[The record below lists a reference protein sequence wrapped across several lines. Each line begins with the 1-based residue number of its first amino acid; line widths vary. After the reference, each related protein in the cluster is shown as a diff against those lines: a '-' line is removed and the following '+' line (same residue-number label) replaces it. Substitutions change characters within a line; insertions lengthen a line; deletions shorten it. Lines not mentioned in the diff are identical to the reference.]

1 MSWAG
6 VGTGEEIN
14 GQAVVQEAGPEDEAE
29 KKGEESAPGIPHHM
43 MYTKGF
49 NRNGAGV
56 GAGQEN
62 DGQVVDS
69 EETPVEQ
76 ALVQEADTE
85 DEKRG

>member
-1 MSWAG
+1 
-6 VGTGEEIN
+6 
-14 GQAVVQEAGPEDEAE
+14 
-29 KKGEESAPGIPHHM
+29 M

-62 DGQVVDS
+62 DRQVVDS

-85 DEKRG
+85 DEKGVSCGQGIPHHVM